1 MKKNQEKYLNTL
13 VASYGVFYTK
23 LHQHH
28 WYVKGLKFFEAHA
41 KFEEFY
47 NEITENLDEVAE
59 RVLQL
64 GGQPVATLKEFLELS
79 LIEEAPFKDNEDTV
93 AMVKSV
99 VADFE
104 TLNKTY
110 QEGYDL
116 FEGDEVTLDLLVG
129 LQAAVQKHLW
139 MLNAY
144 LA

>member
-13 VASYGVFYTK
+13 VASYGVFYIK

-28 WYVKGLKFFEAHA
+28 WFVKGLKFFEAHEQ
-41 KFEEFY
+41 FEEY
-47 NEITENLDEVAE
+47 YDEITGNLDEVAE
-59 RVLQL
+59 RILQL
-64 GGQPVATLKEFLELS
+64 GGQPVSTLKDFLELS
-79 LIEEAPFKDNEDTV
+79 LIEEAPFKDNEDST
-93 AMVKSV
+93 AMYKSV

-104 TLNKTY
+104 TLNKNY

-116 FEGDEVTLDLLVG
+116 FEGDEVTVDLLVG
-129 LQAAVQKHLW
+129 LQAAAQKHLW